1 MMTDT
6 ILGKARQPT
15 NNSGAKSPN
24 TKNPLEKR
32 KVLAR
37 FEQLYTHRQPFVDR
51 WKAIRDYQLP
61 YLGCF
66 DDTNDSTNQHRR
78 MDNKVMTGTAWEA
91 DQVFSAGVMSGLTPP
106 SRQWFKFNF
115 DNPALA
121 DNVQAASVLDERNDI
136 MYAILAKANFYNAVH
151 SCYAELPFGQAPM
164 AIFPNPETIVHFIP
178 FSCGSYVMDVGANGV
193 VDVFGRKYQMTVA
206 QMLDQ
211 FGEENLP
218 HSVQSILKSGDRYS
232 TRFTVCFLAEP
243 NTDYKEGSPLQSD
256 MPYRVMYWVD
266 GSAENEWLHIGGC
279 HEFPIKVAR
288 YLVNGLEPYAKGAG
302 WFAEGDAKML
312 QALER
317 EYLTSVQLVN
327 KPPMVSDADT
337 AAKGI
342 NLVPGA
348 SNAVAN
354 TQSRLEP
361 LLNVRPDLT
370 ALKDK
375 IETTKSAVKRAYSSD
390 LFLLLGEIDRGQMT
404 AREVME
410 RTQEKLQQLGPV
422 VERLQFEFLNPILER
437 IYAIAERAN
446 VFPPFPDEILD
457 QLQGEEIKIEYL
469 SPLVQAQ
476 KMSGLT
482 AIEQSLA
489 FTGQVAQLYPEALDS
504 KNWDEVINKY
514 DDMLGIPAVCTRS
527 KDDVVAIRKQR
538 AEAQRKQ
545 EQLQQMANA
554 APAANQATQA
564 AKNLSEAVG
573 GGSEAVASLFGMGG
587 SQ

>member
-1 MMTDT
+1 MNET
-6 ILGKARQPT
+6 ILARQPT
-15 NNSGAKSPN
+15 VDVKTP
-24 TKNPLEKR
+24 KQMPDKRRVLE
-32 KVLAR
+32 R
-37 FEQLYTHRQPFVDR
+37 FGQLYTHRQPFMTR
-51 WKAIRDYQLP
+51 WKSIRDYQLP

-78 MDNKVMTGTAWEA
+78 NDTNVMTGTAWAA
-91 DQVFSAGVMSGLTPP
+91 DQVFAAGVMSGLTPP

-115 DNPALA
+115 NNPMLN
-121 DNVQAASVLDERNDI
+121 DNVQAAAILDERNEI

-151 SCYAELPFGQAPM
+151 SCYAELPFGQAPL
-164 AIFPNPETIVHFIP
+164 AVFPNPETIVHFIP
-178 FSCGSYVMDVGANGV
+178 FPCGSYVMDVGANGV
-193 VDVFGRKYQMTVA
+193 VNVFGRKYQMTAA
-206 QMLDQ
+206 QLLEQ

-218 HSVQSILKSGDRYS
+218 ATVKNALRSGDKYS

-243 NTDYKEGSPLQSD
+243 NKEYKEDSPKQSD
-256 MPYRVMYWVD
+256 MPFKVMYWVD
-266 GSAENEWLHIGGC
+266 GSAENEWLHVGGC

-288 YLVNGLEPYAKGAG
+288 YLVTGLEPYAKGAG

-312 QALER
+312 QSLER
-317 EYLTSVQLVN
+317 AYLTSVQLVN
-327 KPPMVSDADT
+327 KPPMVADADT
-337 AAKGI
+337 ANKGI
-342 NLVPGA
+342 NLIPGSA
-348 SNAVAN
+348 NVVAN
-354 TQSRLEP
+354 AQSRLEP
-361 LLNVRPDLT
+361 LLNVQQDLT
-370 ALKDK
+370 ALREK
-375 IETTKSAVKRAYSSD
+375 IETTKDAVKRAYSSD

-422 VERLQFEFLNPILER
+422 VERLQFEFLNPLLER

-446 VFPPFPDEILD
+446 VFPPFPDEVLD

-489 FTGQVAQLYPEALDS
+489 FTGQVAQLYPEALDT

-514 DDMLGIPAVCTRS
+514 DEMLGVPAICTRS
-527 KDDVVAIRKQR
+527 TDDIEAIRKQR
-538 AEAQRKQ
+538 AEAQQKQ
-545 EQLQQMANA
+545 QAMEQLANA

-573 GGSEAVASLFGMGG
+573 GGREVVADWLGVGN
-587 SQ
+587 

>member
-1 MMTDT
+1 MNETT
-6 ILGKARQPT
+6 ILARQPT
-15 NNSGAKSPN
+15 GAKSPP
-24 TKNPLEKR
+24 KPQVEKR
-32 KVLAR
+32 KVLER
-37 FEQLYTHRQPFVDR
+37 FGQLYTHRQPFMER

-78 MDNKVMTGTAWEA
+78 MDNNVMTGTAWEA
-91 DQVFSAGVMSGLTPP
+91 DQVFAAGVMSGLTPP

-115 DNPALA
+115 NNPALK
-121 DNVQAASVLDERNDI
+121 DNVQAAAILDERNEI
-136 MYAILAKANFYNAVH
+136 MYAILARANFYNAVH
-151 SCYAELPFGQAPM
+151 SCYAELPFGQAP
-164 AIFPNPETIVHFIP
+164 IGVFPNPTTIVHFIP
-178 FSCGSYVMDVGANGV
+178 FQCGSYVMDVGANGV
-193 VDVFGRKYQMTVA
+193 VDVFGRKYQMTAA
-206 QMLDQ
+206 QLLDQ

-218 HSVQSILKSGDRYS
+218 TTVKNALRSGDKYS
-232 TRFTVCFLAEP
+232 TRFTVCFMAEP
-243 NTDYKEGSPLQSD
+243 NKEHKEGSPKQSD

-288 YLVNGLEPYAKGAG
+288 YLVTGLEPYAKGSG
-302 WFAEGDAKML
+302 WFAEGDSKML
-312 QALER
+312 QALEKA
-317 EYLTSVQLVN
+317 YLTSVQLVN

-337 AAKGI
+337 AARGI
-342 NLVPGA
+342 NLVPGSA
-348 SNAVAN
+348 NIVAGA
-354 TQSRLEP
+354 QSRLEP
-361 LLNVRPDLT
+361 LLKVQQDLT
-370 ALKDK
+370 ALREK
-375 IETTKSAVKRAYSSD
+375 IETTKDAVKRAYSSD

-437 IYAIAERAN
+437 VYAIAERAN
-446 VFPPFPDEILD
+446 VFPPFPDEVLEQLD
-457 QLQGEEIKIEYL
+457 GEEIKIEYL

-489 FTGQVAQLYPEALDS
+489 FTGQVAQLYPEALDT

-514 DDMLGIPAVCTRS
+514 DEMLGVPAVCTRS
-527 KDDVVAIRKQR
+527 TDDVQGIRKQR
-538 AEAQRKQ
+538 AEAQQKQ
-545 EQLQQMANA
+545 QAMEQMAAA

-564 AKNLSEAVG
+564 ARNLSEAVG
-573 GGSEAVASLFGMGG
+573 GGREVVADWLGVGG
-587 SQ
+587 GV

>member
-1 MMTDT
+1 MNET
-6 ILGKARQPT
+6 ILARQPT
-15 NNSGAKSPN
+15 ADVKTP
-24 TKNPLEKR
+24 KQMPDKRRILEK
-32 KVLAR
+32 
-37 FEQLYTHRQPFVDR
+37 FGQLYSHRQPFMTR

-66 DDTNDSTNQHRR
+66 DDTNDSANQHRR
-78 MDNKVMTGTAWEA
+78 NDSKVMTGTAWEA
-91 DQVFSAGVMSGLTPP
+91 DQVFAAGVMSGLTPP

-115 DNPALA
+115 NNPMLN
-121 DNVQAASVLDERNDI
+121 DNVQAAAILDERNEI

-151 SCYAELPFGQAPM
+151 SCYAELPFGQAPL
-164 AIFPNPETIVHFIP
+164 AVFPNPETIVHFIP

-193 VDVFGRKYQMTVA
+193 VNVFGRKYQMTAA
-206 QMLDQ
+206 QLLEQ

-218 HSVQSILKSGDRYS
+218 TTVKNALRSGDKYS

-243 NTDYKEGSPLQSD
+243 NKEYKEDSPKQSD
-256 MPYRVMYWVD
+256 MPYKVMYWVD
-266 GSAENEWLHIGGC
+266 GSAESEWLHVGGC

-288 YLVNGLEPYAKGAG
+288 YLVTGLEPYAKGAG

-312 QALER
+312 QSLER
-317 EYLTSVQLVN
+317 AYLTSVQLVN
-327 KPPMVSDADT
+327 KPPMIADADT
-337 AAKGI
+337 ANKGI
-342 NLVPGA
+342 NLIPGSA
-348 SNAVAN
+348 NVVAN
-354 TQSRLEP
+354 PQSRLEP
-361 LLNVRPDLT
+361 LLNVQQDLT
-370 ALKDK
+370 ALREK
-375 IETTKSAVKRAYSSD
+375 IETTKDAVKRAYSSD

-422 VERLQFEFLNPILER
+422 VERLQFEFLNPLLER
-437 IYAIAERAN
+437 IFAIAERAN
-446 VFPPFPDEILD
+446 VFPPFPDEVLD

-489 FTGQVAQLYPEALDS
+489 FTGQVAQLYPEALDT

-514 DDMLGIPAVCTRS
+514 DEMLGVPAICTRS
-527 KDDVVAIRKQR
+527 TDDVEAIRKQR
-538 AEAQRKQ
+538 AEAQQKQ
-545 EQLQQMANA
+545 QAMEQLANA

-573 GGSEAVASLFGMGG
+573 GGREVVADWLGVGN
-587 SQ
+587 